1 MTTPPQNGRR
11 KKRFLLPLGLAVVA
25 AVAVG
30 GYFLARTRRTDPPR
44 FETAAV
50 DRGPI
55 IAKITATGTLSAL
68 VTVQVG
74 SQVSGRILKLF
85 VDFNSVVKKG
95 DLIAQ
100 IDPEL
105 FDAALAQAKASLLSA
120 EASVAKDKVQVFDT
134 ERTHKRMKELRAQN
148 LIAQSD
154 ADTAETAFLAAKAQL
169 QADEA
174 NVAQN
179 KANLHQ
185 AEVNLT
191 YTNIYAPISGMVI
204 QRSVDV
210 GQTVAASFQAPVL
223 FTIAED
229 LTHIQVDTNIAES
242 DVGKLAD
249 KMVATFTVD
258 AYPNESFQGVIRQI
272 RNAAQTLQNVVT
284 YDAVIDVENKDLKL
298 RPGMTANVTV
308 VYAERKDVVRIPN
321 AALRFRL
328 PASMAGTKGRPGETG
343 ATSTLPKPGERTVYT
358 AKDNKPIAATIRVG
372 VTDGTT
378 SELVDGSLQPG
389 DELITGLTAYAQSA
403 MAQKMRSPF

>member
-1 MTTPPQNGRR
+1 MPTPPLNGRR
-11 KKRFLLPLGLAVVA
+11 KNRFLVPLALAIVA
-25 AVAVG
+25 ALSVG
-30 GYFLARTRRTDPPR
+30 GYFLARARRADPPR
-44 FETAAV
+44 FETATV

-55 IAKITATGTLSAL
+55 VAKITATGTLSAL

-95 DLIAQ
+95 DLVAQ

-105 FDAALAQAKASLLSA
+105 FNAALAQAKASLLAA

-134 ERTHKRMKELRAQN
+134 ERTYRRMKELRAQN

-154 ADTAETAFLAAKAQL
+154 ADTAETASLAAKAQL

-328 PASMAGTKGRPGETG
+328 PASMAGSKGHHGEAGT
-343 ATSTLPKPGERTVYT
+343 ASALPKPGERTVYT
-358 AKDNKPIAATIRVG
+358 VKDNKPIAATIRVG

-378 SELVDGSLQPG
+378 SELVDGSLQSG

-403 MAQKMRSPF
+403 MAQKLRSPF

>member
-1 MTTPPQNGRR
+1 MT
-11 KKRFLLPLGLAVVA
+11 
-25 AVAVG
+25 
-30 GYFLARTRRTDPPR
+30 
-44 FETAAV
+44 V

-55 IAKITATGTLSAL
+55 VAKITATGTLSAL
-68 VTVQVG
+68 LTVQVG

-85 VDFNSVVKKG
+85 VDFNSTVKKG

-105 FDAALAQAKASLLSA
+105 FNAALAQAKANLLSA
-120 EASVAKDKVQVFDT
+120 QASVAKDHVQVKDA
-134 ERTHKRMKELRAQN
+134 ERTFKRMKELRAQN

-154 ADTAETAFLAAKAQL
+154 ADTAETTFLAAGAQL

-174 NVAQN
+174 NVAQA

-191 YTNIYAPISGMVI
+191 YTNIYTPISGMVI

-229 LTHIQVDTNIAES
+229 LTHIQVDTNISES

-258 AYPNESFQGVIRQI
+258 AYPNESFQGTIRQI
-272 RNAAQTLQNVVT
+272 RNAPQTLQNVVT

-308 VYAERKDVVRIPN
+308 VYAERKDVIRVPN
-321 AALRFRL
+321 AALRFRP
-328 PASMAGTKGRPGETG
+328 PAGLMEGKEHKDKGEAHT
-343 ATSTLPKPGERTVYT
+343 ATAPKPGQRTVYT
-358 AKDNKPIAATIRVG
+358 AKEDKPVRIPIHVG
-372 VTDGTT
+372 VSDGVY
-378 SELVDGSLQPG
+378 SELLEGSLEAG
-389 DELITGLTAYAQSA
+389 EALITGLTAAAQSA
-403 MAQKMRSPF
+403 MAQKMRAPF

>member
-1 MTTPPQNGRR
+1 MAPPPLNGRR
-11 KKRFLLPLGLAVVA
+11 KIRIAVPLAIAVV
-25 AVAVG
+25 VAG
-30 GYFLARTRRTDPPR
+30 SIGAYFFVRSRRTPPPR
-44 FETAAV
+44 FESAAV

-55 IAKITATGTLSAL
+55 VAKITATGTLSAL

-85 VDFNSVVKKG
+85 VDFNSIVKKG

-105 FDAALAQAKASLLSA
+105 FNAALAQTKANLLAA
-120 EASVAKDKVQVFDT
+120 EASVAKDHVQVTDA
-134 ERTHKRMKELRAQN
+134 ERTYKRMKELRAQN

-154 ADTAETAFLAAKAQL
+154 ADTAETVFLAAKAQA

-174 NVAQN
+174 NVAQA
-179 KANLHQ
+179 KASLHQ

-204 QRSVDV
+204 ARNVDV

-229 LTHIQVDTNIAES
+229 LTRIQVDTNIAES

-258 AYPNESFQGVIRQI
+258 AYPNESFQGTIRQI
-272 RNAAQTLQNVVT
+272 RNASQTLQNVVT
-284 YDAVIDVENKDLKL
+284 YDAVIDVQNTDLKL

-308 VYAERKDVVRIPN
+308 VYAERQDVVRVPN

-328 PASMAGTKGRPGETG
+328 PAGLAPPKERRAETG
-343 ATSTLPKPGERTVYT
+343 TAGALPKPGQRTVYT
-358 AKDNKPIAATIRVG
+358 VKDDKPVPNTIRVG
-372 VTDGTT
+372 VTDGST
-378 SELVDGSLQPG
+378 SELLEGPLQAG
-389 DELITGLTAYAQSA
+389 DELITGLTSSGQSA